1 MDLIWEMGNSAD
13 VFFDADQ
20 RLDMVPAKGD
30 PLMKIKDFVPWP
42 GAVLVKIRA
51 KSAQSGSFDVFG
63 NVCSVAVYMLTIIGQ
78 VRTGQVYK
86 GQVYKGQVYTGKA
99 AACLV
104 VADNREP
111 ATSSGRDRRHYLAA
125 FFSSRRACRTG
136 SV

>member
-13 VFFDADQ
+13 VFFDAYQ
-20 RLDMVPAKGD
+20 RLNMVPAKGD
-30 PLMKIKDFVPWP
+30 PLMKIKDFVPWR
-42 GAVLVKIRA
+42 GAVLVKICA

-78 VRTGQVYK
+78 VRTGQVY
-86 GQVYKGQVYTGKA
+86 TGKA

-111 ATSSGRDRRHYLAA
+111 AASSGRDRRHYPAA

>member
-1 MDLIWEMGNSAD
+1 MGNSAD

-20 RLDMVPAKGD
+20 RLNMVPAKGD

-78 VRTGQVYK
+78 VRTGQVY
-86 GQVYKGQVYTGKA
+86 TGKA

-111 ATSSGRDRRHYLAA
+111 AASSGRDRRHYLAA